1 MNTTTQIDTLQQ
13 FGHSFQTKV
22 IAALLTDSKFL
33 DSLSD
38 IIHIK
43 FFESEANKWIVGEI
57 IDYQLQYKK
66 SPSMDVFKVQSAKI
80 DNEILKKTVV
90 DQLRHVYMSVGNL
103 DMDYIKDQFSNFCIN
118 QNLKE
123 VILKSVDL
131 LKVGSYDR
139 IKELTDNALKVG
151 TTVDLGHNYTEDYTE
166 RYDEDKRTTIGTN
179 WDVINDLM
187 GGGLGPGE
195 LGVVVAPSGVGK
207 TWILTAIGAAAV
219 KQGLTVAHYSM
230 ELSEFYVGARYD
242 TVFTGIPTKEHA
254 ARRNDLE
261 HTIRS
266 LPGKLFI
273 KYFPPK
279 GVSSKKLG
287 QHIEKMT
294 AA

>member
-1 MNTTTQIDTLQQ
+1 MSNGVQIDTLQQ

-43 FFESEANKWIVGEI
+43 FFESATNKWIVGEI
-57 IDYQLQYKK
+57 IDYQSQYKK
-66 SPSMDVFKVQSAKI
+66 PPSMDVFKVQVSKLT
-80 DNEILKKTVV
+80 DEILKKTVV
-90 DQLRHVYMSVGNL
+90 DQLRHIYTNVGNV

-131 LKVGSYDR
+131 LKIGSYDK

-151 TTVDLGHNYTEDYTE
+151 TTVDLGHNYTEDYAD
-166 RYDEDKRTTIGTN
+166 RYDEDKRTTIKTA

-207 TWILTAIGAAAV
+207 CIGGDSSIEIQYEEIGFELANGFILWCKPWQVIQLNDDISITA
-219 KQGLTVAHYSM
+219 KQAQLLIT
-230 ELSEFYVGARYD
+230 
-242 TVFTGIPTKEHA
+242 T
-254 ARRNDLE
+254 N
-261 HTIRS
+261 
-266 LPGKLFI
+266 GKG
-273 KYFPPK
+273 KT
-279 GVSSKKLG
+279 
-287 QHIEKMT
+287 M
-294 AA
+294 